1 MAIDTYTLS
10 FAEIFDKVSK
20 LKSKKDKVAF
30 LRQYQTDSLRM
41 VIKSSFDPKIKWALP
56 DGEVPYKPNDA
67 PEGTEHSNLSYEARK
82 LYHYIE
88 GGNPTLVQNKRE
100 MMFVGLLE
108 SLHPDEARKLYHF
121 IKGGN
126 SAITQNKRE
135 MMFVQMLEGLHKA
148 EAELLIAAKDKVLH
162 QKYKGLS
169 ENVVKEAFDWDDN
182 YMVIADEAYPQAPGS
197 AAG

>member
-20 LKSKKDKVAF
+20 IKSKKDKVAF

-56 DGEVPYKPNDA
+56 NGEVPYKQNEA
-67 PEGTEHSNLSYEARK
+67 PEGTEHNNLSYEARK

-88 GGNPTLVQNKRE
+88 GGNPTLTQNKRE

-108 SLHPDEARKLYHF
+108 SLHPDEADIL
-121 IKGGN
+121 
-126 SAITQNKRE
+126 
-135 MMFVQMLEGLHKA
+135 V
-148 EAELLIAAKDKVLH
+148 AAKDKVLH

-182 YMVIADEAYPQAPGS
+182 YMVIANETYPQAPGLAS
-197 AAG
+197 G